1 MGGVI
6 QLSEQGRALFTKE
19 ELAARVKVPAI
30 VEQDLKRIISD
41 RLEQCGLYFRV
52 FSRIKTAASM
62 AHKFE
67 LKDYGN
73 GGGKL
78 QDLVGVRVNLYF
90 DDDVDICRNI
100 MENTFDVLGWSTSE
114 RSEEEFKPTKL
125 NGVCRLP
132 EYLRSEI
139 SPDTWDMYID
149 DTFEI
154 QIKTMFFEGW
164 HEIEHDMR
172 YKGEELWK
180 DYKGF
185 SRYFNSILATLELCD
200 KSMVTLFEDL
210 GHSLYKS
217 GRWSDMIKSHFRL
230 KLGEASLYPEVEQL
244 LNEDL
249 EQVDNLAKRI
259 YKTKKPVL
267 VEQLLRRSRKIPIN
281 VNTIIALL
289 NDSQFH
295 DSRLTAIFKERDV
308 YNDGREESVAESR
321 HYEMKPLTRHNV
333 FQMKTQIDGSRMKED
348 HPVSASEIFERS
360 AAVIYQWIVQKYGGL
375 FKNMPQEVSTYHADI
390 LAYHVAVNYNP
401 KEQRM
406 NMHVRHMDLDVGGR
420 IWYSESCL
428 EVGEDDRVF
437 LKVCN
442 GYAEPE
448 KEQRTVQDTGAMFF
462 SYPGYY
468 KMIVDSVGIF
478 NGIDCANR
486 RRILR
491 EEQFPQMERALKDP
505 ERAFPLVVIISRE
518 TPDGMMD
525 EEWLGQFRVSD
536 FTRTVW
542 RYAHVFTCYEKTG
555 RKLLE
560 LAGREA
566 KDACQIPRLYI
577 FWPDGDVDDYRPE
590 DVQNCSFGR
599 HLEARGDARTY
610 DIVRGGQAFY
620 HKIVTDLRDWNVSS
634 DLWEGFKLEILTE
647 IPG

>member
-1 MGGVI
+1 MN
-6 QLSEQGRALFTKE
+6 EQKRVVFTKE
-19 ELAARVKVPAI
+19 ELSAKVKVPAI

-41 RLEQCGLYFRV
+41 RLEQCGLYYRV
-52 FSRIKTAASM
+52 FSRIKTASSM

-67 LKDYGN
+67 LKDYGAEN
-73 GGGKL
+73 KKL
-78 QDLVGVRVNLYF
+78 QDLVGVRINLYF
-90 DDDVDICRNI
+90 DDDVEICQNI
-100 MENTFDVLGWSTSE
+100 VENTFDVIGWSTSE

-139 SPDTWDMYID
+139 SPETWKMYID

-180 DYKGF
+180 NYKGF

-230 KLGEASLYPEVEQL
+230 KLGEGQLYPEVARL
-244 LNEDL
+244 LDEDCEL
-249 EQVDNLAKRI
+249 QVENLAKRI
-259 YKTKKPVL
+259 YKTSKQTL
-267 VEQLLRRSRKIPIN
+267 VDQLLHRSRKVPIN

-295 DSRLTAIFKERDV
+295 DSRLSAIFKERDV
-308 YNDGREESVAESR
+308 YNDGREESLGESW
-321 HYEMKPLTRHNV
+321 HYEMKPLIRHNV
-333 FQMKTQIDGSRMKED
+333 FQMCTQVDGSRLKEGTD
-348 HPVSASEIFERS
+348 ADATEIFCQT
-360 AAVIYQWIVQKYGGL
+360 ADTIYGWAFGKYGIL
-375 FKNMPQEVSTYHADI
+375 FKKMPPKTSTYHADI
-390 LAYHVAVNYNP
+390 LAYHVAVNYDREN
-401 KEQRM
+401 RRL
-406 NMHVRHMDLDVGGR
+406 NMHVRHMDMEVGGR
-420 IWYSESCL
+420 IWYSEAGL
-428 EVGEDDRVF
+428 EVSRDEKVV

-442 GYAEPE
+442 GYAQPE
-448 KEQRTVQDTGAMFF
+448 RDHVVQDPGVTFF

-468 KMIVDSVGIF
+468 KLIADDIGIV
-478 NGIDCANR
+478 NGIACSNR

-491 EEQFPQMERALKDP
+491 EEMFGELLGALKNKD
-505 ERAFPLVVIISRE
+505 RLFPIVVIVSRE
-518 TPDGMMD
+518 TSDGMMD

-542 RYAHVFTCYEKTG
+542 RYTHVFTAHETIGKKFL
-555 RKLLE
+555 R
-560 LAGREA
+560 LAGIDLRQL
-566 KDACQIPRLYI
+566 DDVPRLYI
-577 FWPDGDVDDYRPE
+577 FWPGGDVDDYGPE
-590 DVQNCSFGR
+590 DVTNCSFGR

-620 HKIVTDLRDWNVSS
+620 HKIVTDLREWNISA
-634 DLWEGFKLEILTE
+634 DMWEGFKLEVVPDL
-647 IPG
+647 PK